1 MAPASGVH
9 YGPHVSVA
17 TASPDREA
25 AEAAT
30 RRPAIVAVDDEP
42 AVLAAVARDLR
53 RGFGQRF
60 RVLRASSGAEA
71 LDLLRQM
78 RTRGDQVALLIADQ
92 RMPGMPGTDYLVE
105 ARKLVPDAKRVLL
118 TAYADTEAAISAI
131 NEVALDYYL
140 LKPWDPP
147 EEQLYP
153 VVEDLLT
160 TWEAG
165 AALEAGGVRVIGHR
179 FSKDSHDLRDFLA
192 RNRVPARWLDVERDG
207 EARELLQVAGVAA
220 DRLPVAL
227 LEDGGVLERPT
238 VLELAERLGV
248 AGQPAQD
255 HYDLVIVGGGPA
267 GLGAAVY
274 GASEGLRTV
283 MVEREA
289 PGGQAGASSRI
300 ENYLGFPMGLS
311 GSDLA
316 RRATDQAR
324 RLGAELLT
332 IQDAVGLR
340 AEGAGR
346 IVELSGGGTLSANCV
361 LVASG
366 VSYRQL
372 DVPGFADLTGAG
384 IYYGAAMTEARSC
397 ADQHVVIIGGAN
409 SAGQAAVYFSG
420 YANSVT
426 MLVRGASLQNSMSNY
441 LVEQIAA
448 LPNVSV
454 RTGTQAVGASG
465 DGHLSSLRVRESGG
479 SEEDLHADACFVFIG
494 ASPRTDWL
502 EGVVAR
508 DERGFIL
515 AGADVQES
523 GWQLKRD
530 PYVLETSVPGV
541 FVAGDVRARS
551 IKRVA
556 SAVGEGAMAVSL
568 IHEYLV
574 DS

>member
-1 MAPASGVH
+1 MADTIPQPAS
-9 YGPHVSVA
+9 S
-17 TASPDREA
+17 E
-25 AEAAT
+25 

-53 RGFGQRF
+53 RGFGERF
-60 RVLRASSGAEA
+60 RVLRASSGPEG
-71 LDLLRQM
+71 LDLLRQL
-78 RTRGDQVALLIADQ
+78 RTRGDQVAMLIADQ

-105 ARKLVPDAKRVLL
+105 ARKIVPDAKRVLL
-118 TAYADTEAAISAI
+118 TAYADTEAAIAAI

-147 EEQLYP
+147 QEQLFP

-160 TWEAG
+160 TWESG
-165 AALEAGGVRVIGHR
+165 AALEAGGVRIVGHR

-192 RNRVPARWLDVERDG
+192 RNRVPAHWLDVERDG
-207 EARELLQVAGVAA
+207 EARELLRIAGVGS

-227 LEDGGVLERPT
+227 LEDGSVLERPT

-248 AGQPAQD
+248 TSQPAQE
-255 HYDLVIVGGGPA
+255 HYDLVVVGGGPA

-289 PGGQAGASSRI
+289 PGGQAGQSSRI
-300 ENYLGFPMGLS
+300 ENYLGFPAGLS

-332 IQDAVGLR
+332 IRDAVGLR
-340 AEGAGR
+340 VEGSGR
-346 IVELSGGGTLSANCV
+346 LVELSGGGVLSASCV
-361 LVASG
+361 LIASG
-366 VSYRQL
+366 VSYRQI
-372 DVPGFADLTGAG
+372 DSPGFAELTGAG
-384 IYYGAAMTEARSC
+384 VYYGAAMTEARSC
-397 ADQHVVIIGGAN
+397 ADQHVVVIGGAN

-420 YANSVT
+420 YARRVT
-426 MLVRGASLQNSMSNY
+426 MLVRGDSLERSMSHY

-448 LPNVSV
+448 LPNVTV
-454 RTGTQAVGASG
+454 RIQSSAVAAEGE
-465 DGHLSSLRVRESGG
+465 DGHLRRVRVRDADGE
-479 SEEDLHADACFVFIG
+479 HALEVDACFVFIG
-494 ASPRTDWL
+494 ASPHTDWL
-502 EGVVAR
+502 DGVVAR

-515 AGADVQES
+515 AGPDAQAA
-523 GWQLKRD
+523 GWPLKRD
-530 PYVLETSVPGV
+530 PYLLETTVPGV

-556 SAVGEGAMAVSL
+556 SAVGEGSMAVSL
-568 IHEYLV
+568 VHQYLV
-574 DS
+574 DV

>member
-1 MAPASGVH
+1 VP
-9 YGPHVSVA
+9 P
-17 TASPDREA
+17 E
-25 AEAAT
+25 

-53 RGFGQRF
+53 RGFGERY
-60 RVLRASSGAEA
+60 RILRAASGPEA
-71 LDLLRQM
+71 LELLTEL

-92 RMPGMPGTDYLVE
+92 RMPGMAGTDYLVQ
-105 ARKLVPDAKRVLL
+105 ARTVVPEAKRVLL
-118 TAYADTEAAISAI
+118 TAYADTDAAIAAI
-131 NEVALDYYL
+131 NDVALDYYL

-147 EEQLYP
+147 EEQLFP
-153 VVEDLLT
+153 IVEDLLT

-207 EARELLQVAGVAA
+207 EARELLTVAGVEP

-227 LEDGGVLERPT
+227 LEDGSVLERPT

-248 AGQPAQD
+248 AGQPSQE

-267 GLGAAVY
+267 GLAAAVY

-289 PGGQAGASSRI
+289 PGGQAGTSSRI
-300 ENYLGFPMGLS
+300 ENYLGFPAGLS
-311 GSDLA
+311 GSELA
-316 RRATDQAR
+316 GRATTQAR

-332 IQDAVGLR
+332 VQDVVGLR
-340 AEGAGR
+340 IEGSGR
-346 IVELSGGGTLSANCV
+346 FVALSGGGTLSANCV

-366 VSYRQL
+366 VAYRQL
-372 DVPGFADLTGAG
+372 DTPGFRELTGAG
-384 IYYGAAMTEARSC
+384 IYYGAALTEARACSE
-397 ADQHVVIIGGAN
+397 QHVVVIGGAN
-409 SAGQAAVYFSG
+409 SAGQAAVYFSR
-420 YANSVT
+420 YARQVT
-426 MLVRGASLQNSMSNY
+426 MLVRGPSLERSMSHY
-441 LVEQIAA
+441 LIEQIAA
-448 LPNVSV
+448 LPNVDV
-454 RTGTQAVGASG
+454 RTESEAVGAEG
-465 DGHLSSLRVRESGG
+465 KDGHLHCLRVRGPGG
-479 SEEDLHADACFVFIG
+479 EEVLDVDACFVFIG
-494 ASPRTDWL
+494 ALPRTDWL

-515 AGADVQES
+515 AGPDARAD
-523 GWQLKRD
+523 GWPLQRD
-530 PYVLETSVPGV
+530 PYLLETSVPGV

-556 SAVGEGAMAVSL
+556 SAVGEGSMAVSL
-568 IHEYLV
+568 VHQYLV
-574 DS
+574 DA